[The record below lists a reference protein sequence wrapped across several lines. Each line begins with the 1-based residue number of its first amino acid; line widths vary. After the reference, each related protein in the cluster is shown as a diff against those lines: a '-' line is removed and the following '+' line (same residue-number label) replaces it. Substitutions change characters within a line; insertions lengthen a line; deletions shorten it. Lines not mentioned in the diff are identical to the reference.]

1 MNNQWPERTRLE
13 TWHRSAAYQ
22 IRWRSVIGAEIITM
36 FILEHSYAGGIKSYS
51 CGAEIARG
59 PEYWASDPLSLYDY
73 LKGE

>member
-1 MNNQWPERTRLE
+1 
-13 TWHRSAAYQ
+13 
-22 IRWRSVIGAEIITM
+22 M